1 MTKQSFRLK
10 SYVIIYIQQKNSHPY
25 GKGAPTSCKGSP
37 YVQQRKSLHV
47 AKEASHTAKGA
58 IDTQK
63 GRRLYT
69 LIYIIYSKGRRLYT
83 AKESF
88 GTFSKGLLF
97 SKNGG
102 YLLSHGCAVPSA
114 RTGLTSLFGMG
125 RGGTP
130 TL

>member
-37 YVQQRKSLHV
+37 YIQQRKSLHV

-63 GRRLYT
+63 AGTYIRLYT
-69 LIYIIYSKGRRLYT
+69 LYT
-83 AKESF
+83 AKGDAYIQQRS
-88 GTFSKGLLF
+88 
-97 SKNGG
+97 
-102 YLLSHGCAVPSA
+102 PSEH
-114 RTGLTSLFGMG
+114 S
-125 RGGTP
+125 P
-130 TL
+130 KDSSS